1 VLSPMSEFDLR
12 ALIATHLGGELELHA
27 TAINP
32 QFVRVL
38 RTIGFDRHWA
48 RASGAYLYDSEDR
61 RYLDMLGGYGM
72 FNVGRNNAT
81 VRNALATALELETPG
96 SVQLGVGTL
105 PAVLAA
111 QLLERAPA
119 SVHRV
124 LFTNSGTESVE
135 AAIKLARAASG
146 RSRVVSA
153 DHGFHGLTLGSL
165 SANGNAEFTDRF
177 GPLLPGFAKV
187 AFNDLDAVE
196 AELEREDVA
205 LVLIEPLQGKG
216 IVLPAPGYLEGV
228 QALCRRY
235 GTLLCLDE
243 VLTGFGRTGRMF
255 AADHFGLE
263 PDLMTV
269 AKSLSGGYV
278 PVGACLTS
286 DAVFDRVFDS
296 MEHAV
301 AHGSTFAPNDLAMVA
316 GLATLHELDA
326 EGLVE
331 NAARTGKL
339 LLERTRPLVD
349 TYGVVREVRGLG
361 LAWAIEFQEPE
372 GSRISWRILE
382 RLQAG
387 IFSQLVAVPLFTEH
401 RILIQVSGHRQNVLR
416 GLPPLTLSAEDVEE
430 FAESLEQAVAAAS
443 RMPTAMMRF
452 ATRAVRA
459 GREGKPARE
468 PAETT

>member
-1 VLSPMSEFDLR
+1 M
-12 ALIATHLGGELELHA
+12 
-27 TAINP
+27 
-32 QFVRVL
+32 
-38 RTIGFDRHWA
+38 
-48 RASGAYLYDSEDR
+48 
-61 RYLDMLGGYGM
+61 
-72 FNVGRNNAT
+72 
-81 VRNALATALELETPG
+81 
-96 SVQLGVGTL
+96 
-105 PAVLAA
+105 
-111 QLLERAPA
+111 
-119 SVHRV
+119 
-124 LFTNSGTESVE
+124 
-135 AAIKLARAASG
+135 
-146 RSRVVSA
+146 
-153 DHGFHGLTLGSL
+153 
-165 SANGNAEFTDRF
+165 
-177 GPLLPGFAKV
+177 

>member
-1 VLSPMSEFDLR
+1 MSEFDLQ
-12 ALIATHLGGELELHA
+12 ALIATHLGSELDLHA
-27 TAINP
+27 AAINP

-72 FNVGRNNAT
+72 FNVGRNNKT
-81 VRNALATALELETPG
+81 VRDALATALELETPG

-105 PAVLAA
+105 PAVLAS

-119 SVHRV
+119 SLRRV
-124 LFTNSGTESVE
+124 LFTSSGTESVE

-146 RSRVVSA
+146 RSRVVYA

-177 GPLLPGFAKV
+177 GPLLPGFTHV
-187 AFNDLDAVE
+187 RFNDLESVE
-196 AELEREDVA
+196 AELRQEDVA
-205 LVLIEPLQGKG
+205 LVLLEPLQGKG
-216 IVLPAPGYLEGV
+216 IVLPAAGYLEGV

-235 GTLLCLDE
+235 GTLFCIDE

-255 AADHFGLE
+255 ASDHFGLE

-278 PVGACLTS
+278 PVGACLAS
-286 DAVFDRVFDS
+286 EQVFGRVFDS

-301 AHGSTFAPNDLAMVA
+301 VHGSTFAPNDLAMVA

-326 EGLVE
+326 RDLVAR
-331 NAARTGKL
+331 AARTGEL

-416 GLPPLTLSAEDVEE
+416 ALPPLTLSEDDVEE
-430 FAESLEQAVAAAS
+430 FAGALEQAVAAAA
-443 RMPTAMMRF
+443 RLPTAMMRF
-452 ATRAVRA
+452 AARAVRA
-459 GREGKPARE
+459 GRDGSGGRQPARSS
-468 PAETT
+468 